1 MMDDVGTVLLDE
13 VQRRFREVC
22 DEDIAMG
29 VLNRILET
37 DRANAEYAGL
47 YADRVGELLAQVYAE
62 MVSSER
68 LPDGRMYWNIAQ
80 KVVQEPLVNNYRLAA
95 VAAEKAQKAQNRRAG
110 IGLNA
115 VRPELNEE
123 RVKGIMNK
131 VSEAADYDEAASML
145 DRPVVNMTR
154 AVVDDSVKANAAFQS
169 ESGLGV
175 KVVRRTTGAHPCDW
189 CKSLAG
195 TYDYE
200 KVKGG
205 HDVWRRHLDCHC
217 VIEVVSSKGT
227 ERVNNYRPSGRR
239 DEAALEARRSAPA
252 VEMPTRAE
260 IEARKNIEGLSLRY
274 VVDAKTGLPHR
285 SVEIGKNITDA
296 TGEYLLNATPGAG
309 QIVEQEE
316 NEIYAAFKTSDKD
329 ELAAAEWLKK
339 NFGGDILLRGEC
351 KERGK
356 KSADFQWKGKLWDLK
371 SPTGSSKGTIAAQ
384 VRAVKHQIEANAG
397 GLILDISKC
406 PLDVET
412 IKKDLEREL
421 NRRIDF
427 PMDVIIKR
435 GDEIVCVLKY
445 QV

>member
-1 MMDDVGTVLLDE
+1 M
-13 VQRRFREVC
+13 FY
-22 DEDIAMG
+22 
-29 VLNRILET
+29 
-37 DRANAEYAGL
+37 RASYEYAGL
-47 YADRVGELLAQVYAE
+47 YADRVGELLAQVYGE
-62 MVSSER
+62 VVTPEK

-169 ESGLGV
+169 ESGLDM

-260 IEARKNIEGLSLRY
+260 IEARKAFTEEHERGVRDKKHSSGNVPGFGKYTQKDLKVNVDLVMSPAYRRNFDRITDDPAVNQALCDASRTMLMHRSGSDLEDMVLI
-274 VVDAKTGLPHR
+274 DAKTGLIVGKQDR
-285 SVEIGKNITDA
+285 SITA
-296 TGEYLLNATPGAG
+296 
-309 QIVEQEE
+309 
-316 NEIYAAFKTSDKD
+316 
-329 ELAAAEWLKK
+329 
-339 NFGGDILLRGEC
+339 
-351 KERGK
+351 
-356 KSADFQWKGKLWDLK
+356 
-371 SPTGSSKGTIAAQ
+371 
-384 VRAVKHQIEANAG
+384 H
-397 GLILDISKC
+397 
-406 PLDVET
+406 
-412 IKKDLEREL
+412 
-421 NRRIDF
+421 
-427 PMDVIIKR
+427 
-435 GDEIVCVLKY
+435 
-445 QV
+445 